1 MKLRI
6 ERAHHISE
14 KINPEQLRTSRN
26 SLLKLL
32 YFKETESPF
41 GGSRKN
47 SQLQEISFFS
57 TPVLYARKK
66 LSNIF
71 KVFKEKSQ
79 PKDFFKQLRYN
90 WYTIKNIPLKWQFCH
105 EIIWHMIL
113 WLAKLIF
120 RYRGHMQDV
129 KRTQFSQV
137 LYKESTGK

>member
-32 YFKETESPF
+32 YFKERESPF

-66 LSNIF
+66 RSNIF

-90 WYTIKNIPLKWQFCH
+90 
-105 EIIWHMIL
+105 
-113 WLAKLIF
+113 
-120 RYRGHMQDV
+120 
-129 KRTQFSQV
+129 
-137 LYKESTGK
+137 